1 MRNRRLETPRACFV
15 VGIIPCRTSRN
26 NGKRSASHLTPPT
39 PPSTPHSTPPHLQ
52 RFGFCNTARQPF
64 YSSTPPVSAG
74 TPGRALRLALRCA
87 SNLRLFVSSVRLHV
101 HISAHL
107 LSGFS
112 CFGTYLGELSCAPH
126 SAHVLFVRSPPA
138 SPLNVIDLSLACPHG
153 SGLSSHP
160 NRVRQG
166 ASSSIVFCQR
176 EQSVGLKR

>member
-15 VGIIPCRTSRN
+15 VGVLFRVEQAGTTANGPHRTSHHPLHPPPHTPR
-26 NGKRSASHLTPPT
+26 HLTSKGLDSAAT
-39 PPSTPHSTPPHLQ
+39 
-52 RFGFCNTARQPF
+52 RQPF

-101 HISAHL
+101 HISVHL

-126 SAHVLFVRSPPA
+126 SAHVLFVLSPPA
-138 SPLNVIDLSLACPHG
+138 SPLNVIDHSLACPHG
-153 SGLSSHP
+153 SVLSSHP

-166 ASSSIVFCQR
+166 ASSSIVFWQR

>member
-1 MRNRRLETPRACFV
+1 MFRGRC
-15 VGIIPCRTSRN
+15 IIPCRTSRN

-52 RFGFCNTARQPF
+52 RFGFCSNAPTLLLIN
-64 YSSTPPVSAG
+64 
-74 TPGRALRLALRCA
+74 TPGECRHTRPGIAPVAWRCA

-101 HISAHL
+101 HISVHL

-126 SAHVLFVRSPPA
+126 SAHVLLVLSPPA
-138 SPLNVIDLSLACPHG
+138 SPLNVIDHSLACPHG
-153 SGLSSHP
+153 GVLSSHP

-166 ASSSIVFCQR
+166 ASSSIVFWQR